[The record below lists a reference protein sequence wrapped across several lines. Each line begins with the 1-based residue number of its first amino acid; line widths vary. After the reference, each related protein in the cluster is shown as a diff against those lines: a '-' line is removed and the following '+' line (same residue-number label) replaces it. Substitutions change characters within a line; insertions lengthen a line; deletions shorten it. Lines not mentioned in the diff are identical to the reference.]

1 MTLPIAVLVSGS
13 GSNLQSIIDRIES
26 GALDAEVRLVISNKA
41 GAFGIERAKKHKIP
55 YKVLLHTDFRSREA
69 FDQAMVDAITAAGVT
84 PGPKGNGLV
93 VMAGFMRI
101 VTHTLLGQFENR
113 VINIHPALLP
123 SFPGVHGQA
132 DAASYGVKIAGCTVH
147 FVDEQMDHGPVII
160 QAAVP
165 CQAGEDGDVL
175 EPRILKLEH
184 RIFPQAIQWFAEGRL
199 KIKGRHVELRVAGKR
214 CAGQPKADIEPTTYA
229 LVWPPLE
236 EGF

>member
-1 MTLPIAVLVSGS
+1 MSLPIAVLVSGS
-13 GSNLQSIIDRIES
+13 GSNLQSIIDRIEE
-26 GALDAEVRLVISNKA
+26 GTLDAEIKLVVSNKA
-41 GAFGIERAKKHKIP
+41 RAYGIERAKKHGIP
-55 YKVLLHTDFRSREA
+55 YKVLLHTDYKTREE
-69 FDQAMVDAITAAGVT
+69 FDQAMVDAINDAGV
-84 PGPKGNGLV
+84 PSGPEAEGLV

-101 VTHTLLGQFENR
+101 VTSVFIGAFEGR

-123 SFPGVHGQA
+123 SFPGVDGQG
-132 DAASYGVKIAGCTVH
+132 DAADYGVKIAGCTVH

-175 EPRILKLEH
+175 GPRILKLEH
-184 RIFPQAIQWFAEGRL
+184 RVFPQAIQWYADGRL
-199 KIKGRHVELRVAGKR
+199 KVNGRHVELRVSGKK
-214 CAGQPKADIEPTTYA
+214 CAGQPKADIEPDTYA